1 MDKQYTL
8 QEIKEAKK
16 ALELKLYCFLSEEID
31 KFQSSYNT
39 QVINI
44 TINYQ
49 SFRELIK
56 MQDARM
62 TVDVYLEVKI

>member
-16 ALELKLYCFLSEEID
+16 ALESKLYWFLSKEID
-31 KFQSSYNT
+31 EFQSNYNT

-44 TINYQ
+44 TIEYQ
-49 SFRELIK
+49 SFRELVK
-56 MQDARM
+56 MQD
-62 TVDVYLEVKI
+62 TIKIIDVRLGIVI

>member
-1 MDKQYTL
+1 MDKQYTV
-8 QEIKEAKK
+8 QEIKEAKA
-16 ALELKLYCFLSEEID
+16 ALESKLYWFLSKEID
-31 KFQSSYNT
+31 EFQSSYNT

>member
-1 MDKQYTL
+1 MDKQYTV
-8 QEIKEAKK
+8 QEIKEAKV
-16 ALELKLYCFLSEEID
+16 ALESKLYWFLSKEID
-31 KFQSSYNT
+31 EFQSSYNT

-44 TINYQ
+44 TIEYQ

-62 TVDVYLEVKI
+62 TVDVHLEVKI

>member
-1 MDKQYTL
+1 MDKQYTI
-8 QEIKEAKK
+8 QEIKQAKE
-16 ALELKLYCFLSEEID
+16 ALESKLYGFISEEID

-44 TINYQ
+44 TIEYQ

-62 TVDVYLEVKI
+62 TVDVHLEVKI